1 MVWTDSMV
9 SDYSKW
15 LHAEP
20 APICDSKTGWTSMP
34 TPFLGL
40 YNDLI
45 ELFVK
50 EEDDYICL
58 SDDGQTIWNAET
70 TGLDMKAPEQ
80 KHLLDVI
87 LSKYRVSIN
96 GEGVLDLKVEKDKFE
111 QGKYSML
118 MTMFAIND
126 MTSQGNNIF
135 QKNVRKLMMDKMI
148 NAVPQMQIKGRSGID
163 FTFDYVVSRPSTEFL
178 VQAVGNLDKNNLA
191 SFILGVDEV
200 KDYRRFVSDK
210 DIRGMLI
217 VNDLEKAV
225 NKELLQALIDRK
237 LDYVL
242 WSKKEEYPAW
252 EEICSV

>member
-1 MVWTDSMV
+1 MDWTESMV
-9 SDYSKW
+9 SDYSRW

-20 APICDSKTGWTSMP
+20 APIYDSKTGWTAMP

-50 EEDDYICL
+50 EEADHICL

-87 LSKYRVSIN
+87 LSKYRVNLSD
-96 GEGVLDLKVEKDKFE
+96 EGVLDLQVERDKFE

-118 MTMFAIND
+118 MAIFAIND
-126 MTSQGNNIF
+126 MTSRGSNIF
-135 QKNVRKLMMDKMI
+135 QKNVKKLMMSKSI

-163 FTFDYVVSRPSTEFL
+163 FTFDYVVSRPNVEFL
-178 VQAVGNLDKNNLA
+178 VQTVGNLDKNNLA

-200 KDYRRFVSDK
+200 KDYRRLVSDK
-210 DIRGMLI
+210 DVRGMLI

-225 NKELLQALIDRK
+225 NKELLQALIDCK

-242 WSKKEEYPAW
+242 WSKKEEYPVW

>member
-1 MVWTDSMV
+1 MS
-9 SDYSKW
+9 
-15 LHAEP
+15 
-20 APICDSKTGWTSMP
+20 

-40 YNDLI
+40 YNDLL

-50 EEDDYICL
+50 EEGDYIFL

-70 TGLDMKAPEQ
+70 TGLDMNSPEQ
-80 KHLLDVI
+80 KHLLEVI
-87 LSKYRVSIN
+87 LSKYRVSLSD
-96 GEGVLDLKVEKDKFE
+96 EGVLDKQVEKDKFE

-126 MTSQGNNIF
+126 MTSQGSNIF
-135 QKNVRKLMMDKMI
+135 QKNVKKLMMGKRI

-163 FTFDYVVSRPSTEFL
+163 FTFDYVVSRPYTEFL
-178 VQAVGNLDKNNLA
+178 VQAVGSLDTNNLA

-210 DIRGMLI
+210 DIRGMII
-217 VNDLEKAV
+217 VNDLEKTV

-242 WSKKEEYPAW
+242 WSKKEECPAW